1 MTSHFPT
8 PHAPISW
15 GELID
20 KITIL
25 EIKVIK
31 ITSTV
36 ANGNVKKELL
46 FLTNIADSVLKQDG
60 LQSLKKEL
68 REVNLKLWDVEDNI
82 REKELA
88 GDFDQVFIELA
99 RSVYKLNDIR
109 AKIKKSINTVL
120 KSELVEE
127 KSYKDFEI
135 INLGGKLT

>member
-8 PHAPISW
+8 PHTPISW

-20 KITIL
+20 KISIL

-36 ANGNVKKELL
+36 ANDNVKRELL
-46 FLTNIADSVLKQDG
+46 LLSNIADSVMKVDGIDSFKRELK
-60 LQSLKKEL
+60 EI
-68 REVNLKLWDVEDNI
+68 NLKLWDVEDNI
-82 REKELA
+82 REKELV
-88 GDFDQVFIELA
+88 GEFDQVFIELA

-109 AKIKKSINTVL
+109 AKIKSSINAVL

-127 KSYKDFEI
+127 KSYKDFEKV
-135 INLGGKLT
+135 NLDRRLK